1 MAARRLIIVML
12 VLLGLSTLVAALV
25 PAPEPSGGGPGSET
39 GPAGGAGPSEGQDGA
54 SPRPGG
60 TVAAR
65 ITVSVA
71 APETVKVKPGQRLVL
86 LVGGPIGEDISIP
99 AFGLTETMTPSA
111 PARFDLIVDRAGRFP
126 IRAYGAERPVGRIVS
141 AAQSGRTQ
149 G

>member
-25 PAPEPSGGGPGSET
+25 PAPERSGEEPGTAT
-39 GPAGGAGPSEGQDGA
+39 GPTGGSGRERGQDGA

-65 ITVSVA
+65 ITVSVV

-99 AFGLTETMTPSA
+99 AFGLTETMTPTA
-111 PARFDLIVDRAGRFP
+111 PARFDLFVDRAGRFP
-126 IRAYGAERPVGRIVS
+126 IRAFGAERPVGRIVS
-141 AAQSGRTQ
+141 AARSGRTQ

>member
-1 MAARRLIIVML
+1 MAARRLIVVML

-25 PAPEPSGGGPGSET
+25 PAPQPSGGGPGGGT
-39 GPAGGAGPSEGQDGA
+39 GPAPGTGPGRGQDGA
-54 SPRPGG
+54 APRAGG

-65 ITVSVA
+65 ITVSAA

-86 LVGGPIGEDISIP
+86 LVVGPIGEDISIP

-111 PARFDLIVDRAGRFP
+111 PARFDLIVDRAGIFP
-126 IRAYGAERPVGRIVS
+126 IRAYGTDGPVGRI
-141 AAQSGRTQ
+141 AARSGRTQ